1 MRRTYLF
8 SPILFVVAMLL
19 ATLQINERSVSAQVP
34 PPLPFQYAVK
44 FVCGKSPGPGQ
55 PQVVATGNYF
65 TAINVHNPFAETVKF
80 RKKIAVA
87 LPNEKA
93 GKVSGFFDVALKN
106 DEALEID
113 CGDIYTHMEMHATFL
128 KGFVVIESKTE
139 LDVVA
144 VYTAAGAS
152 GQVETM
158 HIERF
163 PPRRMSPQGL
173 ADLIPVPDPKP
184 GVGFCRRDAQGRLI
198 VTVKN
203 QGTADAGPS
212 ETKVAFSGGGT
223 VSVPTPAIP
232 AGGSVDVFVPIPPG
246 CFSPDCGF
254 RITVDAAAVVSES
267 NEVNNTASGSC
278 LG

>member
-1 MRRTYLF
+1 MRRTYLIG
-8 SPILFVVAMLL
+8 SILFVAAMLL
-19 ATLQINERSVSAQVP
+19 ATLTLNQGFVGAQAP
-34 PPLPFQYAVK
+34 PQSLPTQYAVK
-44 FVCGKSPGPGQ
+44 FVCGKSPAPGQ
-55 PQVVATGNYF
+55 QQVVATGTYF
-65 TAINVHNPFAETVKF
+65 TAINVHNPFNDTAKF

-93 GKVSGFFDVALKN
+93 GKVSPFFDVVLKG

-113 CGDIYTHMEMHATFL
+113 CDDIYKHMHMNATFL

-144 VYTAAGAS
+144 VYTAAGAN

-158 HIERF
+158 DVERF

-173 ADLIPVPDPKP
+173 ADLIPVPSPNP
-184 GVGFCRRDAQGRLI
+184 SINFCIRNGLKLT
-198 VTVKN
+198 VTVRN
-203 QGTADAGPS
+203 QGTGDAPAS
-212 ETKVAFSGGGT
+212 VTRVDFSPGGV

-232 AGGSVDVFVPIPPG
+232 AGGQVDVIVQIPAG
-246 CFSPDCGF
+246 CFSPDCNF
-254 RITVDAAAVVSES
+254 RITVDSAAQISES
-267 NEVNNTASGSC
+267 NEGNNNGSGSC

>member
-8 SPILFVVAMLL
+8 VSILFVAAMLL
-19 ATLQINERSVSAQVP
+19 ATLTINQRPVGAQVP
-34 PPLPFQYAVK
+34 SLPFQYAVK
-44 FVCGKSPGPGQ
+44 FVCGKSPGHGQ
-55 PQVVATGNYF
+55 QQVVATGTYF
-65 TAINVHNPFAETVKF
+65 TAINVHNPFNDTVKF

-93 GKVSGFFDVALKN
+93 GKVSPFFDVALKG

-113 CGDIYTHMEMHATFL
+113 CDDIYKHMHMNQTFL

-139 LDVVA
+139 LDIVA

-158 HIERF
+158 DVERV
-163 PPRRMSPQGL
+163 PPRRMSPQGSP
-173 ADLIPVPDPKP
+173 DLIPIPDAN
-184 GVGFCRRDAQGRLI
+184 GNFCKIDRAGKLT

-212 ETKVAFSGGGT
+212 ETKVVFPNGS

-232 AGGSVDVFVPIPPG
+232 AGGSVNVVVQIPTG
-246 CFSPDCGF
+246 CFQPDCGF
-254 RITVDAAAVVSES
+254 RITVDSTGVVTES
-267 NEVNNTASGSC
+267 NEGNNTASGSC

>member
-1 MRRTYLF
+1 MRRSYLF
-8 SPILFVVAMLL
+8 LTTLFVAAMILL
-19 ATLQINERSVSAQVP
+19 TLPVSERPARAQASSS
-34 PPLPFQYAVK
+34 LPFQYAVK

-55 PQVVATGNYF
+55 QQVVATGNYF
-65 TAINVHNPFAETVKF
+65 TAINVHNPVNDTVKF

-93 GKVSGFFDVALKN
+93 GKVSPFFDVTLKA

-113 CGDIYTHMEMHATFL
+113 CGDIYSHMQMHPTFL

-158 HIERF
+158 DIETVQ
-163 PPRRMSPQGL
+163 PRRVTPHGPP
-173 ADLIPVPDPKP
+173 DLIPIPDAN
-184 GVGFCRRDAQGRLI
+184 GNFCRIDPARRLI
-198 VTVKN
+198 VTIKN
-203 QGTADAGPS
+203 QGTGDAGPS
-212 ETKVAFSGGGT
+212 QTKIVFSNGGGG
-223 VSVPTPAIP
+223 SVPTPPIP
-232 AGGSVDVFVPIPPG
+232 AGGSVDVAVPIPAN
-246 CFSPDCGF
+246 CFQPDCGF
-254 RITVDAAAVVSES
+254 RITADSTGQVSES
-267 NEVNNTASGSC
+267 NELNNTASGTC

>member
-8 SPILFVVAMLL
+8 VSILFVAAMLL
-19 ATLQINERSVSAQVP
+19 ATLTINQRPVGAQVP
-34 PPLPFQYAVK
+34 HLPFQYAVK

-55 PQVVATGNYF
+55 QQVVATGTYF
-65 TAINVHNPFAETVKF
+65 TAINVHNPFNDTVKF

-93 GKVSGFFDVALKN
+93 GKVSPFFDVALKG

-113 CGDIYTHMEMHATFL
+113 CDDIYKHMHMNQTFL

-158 HIERF
+158 HVERF

-184 GVGFCRRDAQGRLI
+184 GVGFCRRDGLKLTI
-198 VTVKN
+198 TVRN
-203 QGTADAGPS
+203 QGTADAPPS
-212 ETKVAFSGGGT
+212 VTKVDFSPSGT
-223 VSVPTPAIP
+223 VSVPTPAIS
-232 AGGSVDVFVPIPPG
+232 AGGSVDVTVQIPPG
-246 CFSPDCGF
+246 CFSPDCNF
-254 RITVDAAAVVSES
+254 RITVDSTGLVPES
-267 NEVNNTASGSC
+267 NEGNNTGSGSC